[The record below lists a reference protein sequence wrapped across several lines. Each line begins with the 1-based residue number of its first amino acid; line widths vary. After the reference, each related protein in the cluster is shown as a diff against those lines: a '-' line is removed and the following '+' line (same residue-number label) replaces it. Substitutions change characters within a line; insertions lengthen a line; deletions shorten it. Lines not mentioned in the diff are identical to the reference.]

1 MKIKL
6 ISSVIIYFIVAHNG
20 FAQEY
25 KPAAIVDS
33 VQIKKEVIQNAAY
46 AEQARL
52 EKELKL
58 QEKSLKAQE
67 KIEDKINDDKRKL
80 QKEQDRAENK
90 QRKIEKEQ
98 RAAERE
104 QNKLDSAK
112 KLVKKRTEKLADAN
126 TDLVRMQEKF
136 AKQKEKGKLSP
147 VEIGE
152 FEVKITK
159 QQLRIKEIEL
169 DIFDSQEKLNKLQ
182 Q

>member
-6 ISSVIIYFIVAHNG
+6 ISSVIIYFVFAHG
-20 FAQEY
+20 RAQEY

-33 VQIKKEVIQNAAY
+33 VQIKKEAIQNAAY
-46 AEQARL
+46 AEQMRL

-58 QEKSLKAQE
+58 QEKSLKAQQ
-67 KIEDKINDDKRKL
+67 KAQDKINDEKRKL
-80 QKEQDRAENK
+80 EKDQEKAESK
-90 QRKIEKEQ
+90 QRKIDKEQ

-112 KLVKKRTEKLADAN
+112 KLVEKRTKKLEDAN
-126 TDLVRMQEKF
+126 KDLVQMQEKF

-169 DIFDSQEKLNKLQ
+169 DIYDAQEKLNKLQ